1 MGCCAAGAPASGL
14 PGSVVRANDS
24 GLEGAWVLI
33 QAERAFQWEGVC
45 VREATGSS
53 LNLPAIQLPN
63 RELPRKGRWHVSR
76 LSLPQKNKRP
86 AFIYSHRPCLHNCG
100 PSQLHH
106 RAQTF

>member
-14 PGSVVRANDS
+14 PGLVVRANDS

-33 QAERAFQWEGVC
+33 QAERAFQREGVC

-63 RELPRKGRWHVSR
+63 HELPRKGKWHVSH
-76 LSLPQKNKRP
+76 LLLPPKKKRP
-86 AFIYSHRPCLHNCG
+86 AFIYSYQTCLHDRG
-100 PSQLHH
+100 TSQLH
-106 RAQTF
+106 RRSQTF